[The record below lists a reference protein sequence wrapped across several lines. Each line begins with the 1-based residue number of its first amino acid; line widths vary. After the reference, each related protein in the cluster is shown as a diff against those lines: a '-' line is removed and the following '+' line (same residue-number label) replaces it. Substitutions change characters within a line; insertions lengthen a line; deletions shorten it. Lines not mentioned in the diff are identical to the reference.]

1 MYLNS
6 LTTESPPSGNLLEVV
21 MEGFLEDG
29 PGLSV
34 RDGGVVRF
42 FEDSVLAF
50 LENGPG
56 LSVRGG
62 GVVRFFEDSVLGIP
76 FSL

>member
-1 MYLNS
+1 M
-6 LTTESPPSGNLLEVV
+6 
-21 MEGFLEDG
+21 EDG

-34 RDGGVVRF
+34 RDGGLVRF

-50 LENGPG
+50 LEDGPG

-62 GVVRFFEDSVLGIP
+62 GVVRFFEDSVLAIP